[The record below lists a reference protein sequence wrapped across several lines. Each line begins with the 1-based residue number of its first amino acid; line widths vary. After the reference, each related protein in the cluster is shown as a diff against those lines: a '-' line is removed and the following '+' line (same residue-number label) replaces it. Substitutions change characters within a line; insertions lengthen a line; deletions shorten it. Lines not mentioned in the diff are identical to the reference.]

1 MQEIFVHNQIDL
13 ALWFVPF
20 VENSETKAARR
31 VYVLHL
37 LYTADFQQDMVKNQI
52 EKVEMLKYLSYH

>member
-20 VENSETKAARR
+20 VENSETKAARM